1 MKNAKY
7 IFYIS
12 DDIRKRVVIDCYKK
26 RDSKRRW
33 LPETGLKSHERL
45 SAFPSRSHAHRVTS
59 FRYTTVRRG
68 HSQSQQQVID
78 GGHTGNRQSVYFA
91 VDEGNLLSRIQVF
104 NRGTPERP

>member
-1 MKNAKY
+1 MQN
-7 IFYIS
+7 IFFIYPMIS
-12 DDIRKRVVIDCYKK
+12 ERGLLSIVTIK

-78 GGHTGNRQSVYFA
+78 GGHTGNRQSVYVA

-104 NRGTPERP
+104 NRGTP